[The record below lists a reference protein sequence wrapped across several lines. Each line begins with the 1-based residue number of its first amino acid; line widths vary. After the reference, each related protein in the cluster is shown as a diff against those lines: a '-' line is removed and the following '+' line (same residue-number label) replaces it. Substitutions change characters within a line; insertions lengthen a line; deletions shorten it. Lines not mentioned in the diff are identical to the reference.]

1 MLVVQ
6 PRAVTELDEHLV
18 AAELL
23 TRPLEI
29 FERAVLEDDIR
40 GKLKEDAAQLALAAQ
55 RLERLEKAAEDLAAE
70 LARRAVDPAALVH
83 RHRVTEILGQHLELH
98 RMSRHQSERLD
109 VHDEAR

>member
-29 FERAVLEDDIR
+29 LERAVLEHDVR
-40 GKLKEDAAQLALAAQ
+40 RELEEDAAELPLAPQ
-55 RLERLEKAAEDLAAE
+55 RLERLEKAAEHLAAE
-70 LARRAVDPAALVH
+70 LARRAVDLTALVH
-83 RHRVTEILGQHLELH
+83 RHGVTEILGQHLELH
-98 RMSRHQSERLD
+98 RMSRHQAERLY
-109 VHDEAR
+109 VHDET